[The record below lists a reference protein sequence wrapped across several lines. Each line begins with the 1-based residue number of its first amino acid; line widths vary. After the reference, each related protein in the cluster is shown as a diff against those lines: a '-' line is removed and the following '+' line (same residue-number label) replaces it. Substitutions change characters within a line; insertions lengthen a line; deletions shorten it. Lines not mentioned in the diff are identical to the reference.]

1 LSSPTDIR
9 ALLESGRGS
18 TVDWLPEGAAVAQ
31 IAQTL
36 VGMANASGG
45 TLLLGVAPRSN
56 RVQGLAE
63 PQATADKVAQ
73 AALLSDPP
81 LILPRPETV
90 MLENQTVIAANVPAG
105 LPQVYAL
112 DGRYLVREKTTNGP
126 LSAGRLRKLLLERG
140 EVSFDSTIPDGAALS
155 DLDGRKVEDYLRHL
169 PGLADETPQEALL
182 GRGCVRLQGKELCPT
197 AAGLLLFGKQPQRWA
212 PGADILAARFSGR
225 EMSDEFVREG
235 IEGALPDQLRLAT
248 GFLAENI
255 RKVARLSGLAREE
268 QPEFPL
274 EAVRE
279 VVVNAVA
286 HRDYSI
292 RGDNIRVLLFSDRL
306 EVFSPGRLPGP
317 VTVANIADERFSR
330 NAAIVQVLADMGFI
344 ERLGYGVDR
353 ILALM
358 RQAGLR
364 RPHFEETAGGF
375 RVTLYG
381 PGEAVGAGRG
391 MDPARW
397 RGLELH
403 LRQEQAL
410 NYLLGHRRIT
420 NREYQDLCPDV
431 HAETI
436 RRDLADLVS
445 KGVVLKIGDKRA
457 TYYILK
463 E

>member
-1 LSSPTDIR
+1 
-9 ALLESGRGS
+9 
-18 TVDWLPEGAAVAQ
+18 VDWLPEGAAVAQ

-63 PQATADKVAQ
+63 PQATVDKVAQ

-90 MLENQTVIAANVPAG
+90 ILENQTVIAANVPAG

-140 EVSFDSTIPDGAALS
+140 EVSFESTIPDGAALS
-155 DLDGRKVEDYLRHL
+155 DLDERKVEDYLRHL
-169 PGLADETPQEALL
+169 PGLADETPQEVLV
-182 GRGCVRLQGKELCPT
+182 GRGCLRPQGKGLRPT
-197 AAGLLLFGKQPQRWA
+197 AAGLLLFGKKPQRWA

-235 IEGALPDQLRLAT
+235 IAGALPDQLRLAT

-306 EVFSPGRLPGP
+306 EMFSPGKLPGP

-358 RQAGLR
+358 RRAGLR

-381 PGEAVGAGRG
+381 PGEAVAARHAI
-391 MDPARW
+391 DPARW
-397 RGLELH
+397 KGLELH

-410 NYLLGHRRIT
+410 NYLLGHGRIT

-445 KGVVLKIGDKRA
+445 KGVLLKIGDKRA